1 MPKSQPAPSKTQ
13 AVYDFILERII
24 SGEFAA
30 GSSLHIGQ
38 LADQTGVSLIP
49 VREALRRLEADGL
62 VDVEHHRGAKVASM
76 SQREYEEVM
85 EAQAVLEGAATA
97 LSAPYLTAD
106 ELERARG
113 YNEKMDAAS
122 TRGDM
127 HEYHEASMKFHELLH
142 SRCPNHY
149 LVDALTKSNFKVGA
163 VQAAR
168 VGFTTD
174 ITKQLSDEHLEMLRM
189 IAASAST
196 TEIEEF
202 ARGHRMRTM
211 ARLAEAGQPGAAP
224 DAAESRTD

>member
-1 MPKSQPAPSKTQ
+1 MAKSQPAPSKTQ

-38 LADQTGVSLIP
+38 LAEQTGVSLIP
-49 VREALRRLEADGL
+49 VREALRRLESDGL

-97 LSAPYLTAD
+97 LSAPHLTAE
-106 ELERARG
+106 ELELARG
-113 YNEKMDAAS
+113 FNEEMDAAS
-122 TRGDM
+122 ARGDM
-127 HEYHEASMKFHELLH
+127 HSYHESSMKFHELLH

-168 VGFTTD
+168 VGFSTD

-189 IAASAST
+189 IAAREPAS
-196 TEIEEF
+196 EIEEF
-202 ARGHRMRTM
+202 TRGHRMRTM
-211 ARLAEAGQPGAAP
+211 ARLAEAGQPGNTP
-224 DAAESRTD
+224 VVSESRSD